1 MMVNYQRKEYIMTG
15 KKTEIIIPSLEEDAI
30 INAQIA
36 ADPDDFEWDE
46 ETFANAVTTPEL
58 LALNPQYSKLP
69 QFANIKPAESISVGI
84 DPDIARHFEKSGG
97 GWKRRLNQ
105 TLREAVFGSSKTEK

>member
-1 MMVNYQRKEYIMTG
+1 MASG
-15 KKTEIIIPSLEEDAI
+15 KDKIIRCTPEEDAI

-36 ADPDDFEWDE
+36 ADPDDFEWTE
-46 ETFANAVTTPEL
+46 EHFANAVTTPEL
-58 LALNPQYSKLP
+58 LALHPQYSKLP
-69 QFANIKPAESISVGI
+69 QFANIKPAESVNVGI

-105 TLREAVFGSSKTEK
+105 TLREAVFGSSETEK

>member
-1 MMVNYQRKEYIMTG
+1 MTN
-15 KKTEIIIPSLEEDAI
+15 KKREIIIPSLEEDAI

-58 LALNPQYSKLP
+58 LALYPHYSKLP
-69 QFANIKPAESISVGI
+69 QFANIKPAESVSVGI
-84 DPDIARHFEKSGG
+84 DTDIARHFQKSGN
-97 GWKRRLNQ
+97 GWKKRLNQ
-105 TLREAVFGSSKTEK
+105 TLRDAVVGNGETEK